1 MQTLFGFIL
10 AMSVTMV
17 LIPLLMRWAVPLG
30 ILDMPGARKQHS
42 LPVPRVGGIAMV
54 AGLGL
59 GLLLWD
65 SRTRAMQTLGVCIAT
80 LLVFGVWDD
89 RKALAAGPKL
99 AGQTLAVLIAM
110 FCSGVTI
117 SSLTVAERMPIAS
130 WIAWPLTFL
139 FLLGGTNAFNLADGL
154 DGLAGGMGL
163 LCLCGI
169 GLMAFTEGLGAVGA
183 AAVMMAGALI
193 GFLRFNTHP
202 ARVFMGDGGSQV
214 LGFCTA
220 FLAMLLTQDPR
231 TPLSTALP
239 LLLLGV
245 PIVDTVM
252 VMIERLA
259 AGVSPF
265 RADRRHIHHRL
276 LALGFAHREAVSIL
290 YLLQGALLVTAWLVR
305 YDSDLL
311 VALYFVGFAALI
323 VAPLRLA
330 MHCGWRVRRAT
341 PCTPAASPSLHEA
354 IGPADADTEYTRAQ
368 VPYEPRAELAR
379 SLPLQSVGGWV
390 LAAALFAYAMRV
402 LILGARPSHDVQV
415 LALSLAG
422 ILMAGL
428 ALRWRRADAAWTDRV
443 ALYCCAALAIFSN
456 KHGLPSMLHTGGV
469 YAGDPQL
476 FDWALYLVLALAMI
490 ACIRS
495 SGERAF
501 KLTPLDVLV
510 LLMVV
515 TLPNLPDAAGTLRS
529 LGPTI
534 AEMVLLFYSLEALS
548 LVAASR
554 WRWLSGISAMF
565 LIGLA
570 LH

>member
-1 MQTLFGFIL
+1 MQTLIGFIL

-17 LIPLLMRWAVPLG
+17 LIPLLMRWAPQLG
-30 ILDMPGARKQHS
+30 IVDMPEARKVHAV
-42 LPVPRVGGIAMV
+42 PVPRVGGIAMV

-59 GLLLWD
+59 GLLFWD
-65 SRTRAMQTLGVCIAT
+65 SGTSAMRALGVCIAT

-89 RKALAAGPKL
+89 CKTLAAGPKF
-99 AGQTLAVLIAM
+99 AGQAVAALIALIWG
-110 FCSGVTI
+110 GVSVGSLTI
-117 SSLTVAERMPIAS
+117 SERMPLPGWVS
-130 WIAWPLTFL
+130 VPLTFL

-169 GLMAFTEGLGAVGA
+169 ALLAYTVSNAAVA
-183 AAVMMAGALI
+183 TAAVMMAGALI

-214 LGFCTA
+214 LGFCAA
-220 FLAMLLTQDPR
+220 FLAVLLTQDPR

-245 PIVDTVM
+245 PIVDTMM

-276 LALGFAHREAVSIL
+276 LALGFAHWEAVSIL
-290 YLLQGALLVTAWLVR
+290 YFLQALLLVVAWLVR
-305 YDSDLL
+305 YDSDLF
-311 VALYFVGFAALI
+311 VALYFVTFATLI
-323 VAPLRLA
+323 IGPLRLA
-330 MHCGWRVRRAT
+330 AHFGWRLPVR
-341 PCTPAASPSLHEA
+341 
-354 IGPADADTEYTRAQ
+354 Q
-368 VPYEPRAELAR
+368 PRAADIR
-379 SLPLQSVGGWV
+379 SGQPVQPVGAAQENSLRHAMRPEPGADSPRAVGLQSIAGFV
-390 LAAALFAYAMRV
+390 LAAALVAYAARA
-402 LILGARPSHDVQV
+402 LLLGAHPSRDVQI

-428 ALRWRRADAAWTDRV
+428 VLRWRRTDAAWTDKA
-443 ALYCCAALAIFSN
+443 ALYCCAALAIFLN
-456 KHGLPSMLHTGGV
+456 KHGVPSVLRADSMYAAHPQMFDYGLYGV
-469 YAGDPQL
+469 L
-476 FDWALYLVLALAMI
+476 TLAMI
-490 ACIRS
+490 ACVRG

-501 KLTPLDVLV
+501 RLTPLDVLV
-510 LLMVV
+510 LLVV
-515 TLPNLPDAAGTLRS
+515 ATVPNLPNSIAILRS
-529 LGPTI
+529 LGLTI
-534 AEMVLLFYSLEALS
+534 AELVLLFYSLEALS
-548 LVAASR
+548 LVAGSR
-554 WRWLSGISAMF
+554 WRWLNGTAAIF